1 MEGKRRCPSSSRR
14 NPGRPP
20 LPVPAPARI
29 PVPLRLRRCGEVGR
43 LAARSLVAAPVLA
56 ASVVGATSRGCFD
69 WSGRSGSPAVAA
81 DPRRRAWPS
90 HTGRPTGVADHLHPG
105 GSALVRAVLTD
116 RWFGRGGNRETA
128 LAYVSGQVIRIGAG
142 TAATP
147 GVAGRLVGVPDYH
160 VHFWRELPLHV
171 AMRID
176 ASLSDDAAARHSA
189 VFAIGRIVPSERNC
203 QVCAP
208 VLLHL

>member
-1 MEGKRRCPSSSRR
+1 VSEQQSTE
-14 NPGRPP
+14 PGAAP

-90 HTGRPTGVADHLHPG
+90 HTGRPTGRADHLHPG
-105 GSALVRAVLTD
+105 GSALVLAVLTD
-116 RWFGRGGNRETA
+116 RWFGRGATA
-128 LAYVSGQVIRIGAG
+128 KRRWRTCPGKSSGS
-142 TAATP
+142 
-147 GVAGRLVGVPDYH
+147 VPA
-160 VHFWRELPLHV
+160 LPPPQGWL
-171 AMRID
+171 
-176 ASLSDDAAARHSA
+176 DDWSA
-189 VFAIGRIVPSERNC
+189 CPTTTSISGGSCRYTSR
-203 QVCAP
+203 
-208 VLLHL
+208 